1 MIIRIEN
8 MMNTAYK
15 VAKKSIIWLFLFLGL
30 MVSLPVFSQKKN
42 REFEK
47 LIRKYDVTS
56 VLQTKNGKPEDFWR
70 QLSQNHQGLLAYIN
84 ALEHGKKTALKAEND
99 ISMALGLI
107 EHEYNQLYV
116 YTGDT
121 IANYTREI
129 SEGILGI
136 DANKI
141 RIHIAYGSIPNAFC
155 TPRGDIYIYT
165 SLLER
170 VDYDWRMLYGICAH
184 EVAHY
189 YLRHS
194 ARQKWADEKRAKKN
208 RIMAGIA
215 IGLNA
220 VAEVTNAYVA
230 GYTGNKYESHFAE
243 TYQNILYNAQY
254 DNQMF
259 HFKYSREEEL
269 EADIIAHRFLEFV
282 GIDPTYYALA
292 LYSLGTE
299 NDNYYSDW
307 SDHPTISYRV
317 SFLNYLKDKYP
328 LSNDSE

>member
-1 MIIRIEN
+1 MTRILL
-8 MMNTAYK
+8 
-15 VAKKSIIWLFLFLGL
+15 SILFGL
-30 MVSLPVFSQKKN
+30 ILSFPANAQKKN
-42 REFEK
+42 KDFEK
-47 LIRKYDVTS
+47 MIRKYDITS
-56 VLQTKNGKPEDFWR
+56 ILETKEGKPEDFWR
-70 QLSQNHQGLLAYIN
+70 QLSKNHEGLTAYAKALAR
-84 ALEHGKKTALKAEND
+84 GQKTALKAEND
-99 ISMALGLI
+99 ISMALGLV
-107 EHEYNQLYV
+107 EDEYRHLYM

-121 IANYTREI
+121 IAKYTREI
-129 SEGILGI
+129 SSGILGV
-136 DANKI
+136 DAYNI
-141 RIHIAYGSIPNAFC
+141 RVHIAYGESPNAFC

-165 SLLER
+165 SLLDR
-170 VDYDWRMLYGICAH
+170 IDFDWRMLYGICAH

-220 VAEVTNAYVA
+220 VADVANAYTA
-230 GYTGNKYESHFAE
+230 GYTGNTYESHLAE
-243 TYQNILYNAQY
+243 SCQNILYSAQY

-259 HFKYSREEEL
+259 HFKYSREEEI

-282 GIDPTYYALA
+282 GIDPTYYAQA

-299 NDNYYSDW
+299 NDNFYDSW

-317 SFLNYLKDKYP
+317 SFLSYLNSKYP
-328 LSNDSE
+328 LRKEEE